1 MLKTEKKITSN
12 LSEGKCMFTQKL
24 VLYLGGKYRI
34 VDGWQF
40 CKAFFIVS
48 ELTEVADIAA
58 TDIIIRLGGTE
69 LKMS

>member
-1 MLKTEKKITSN
+1 MHVCLRI
-12 LSEGKCMFTQKL
+12 KL

-40 CKAFFIVS
+40 FKAFFIVS
-48 ELTEVADIAA
+48 ELTEVADITA